1 MHGKGRKRKKIYIY
15 LSRGKFRV
23 YPDYGTRIVDREK
36 KGIKN
41 EEISIS
47 APCSTN
53 VKSNFRHWNSKEGF
67 SISRSFF
74 FSPPIFFFHAK
85 LLFRSSWSFF
95 LIVTLHRFARRFG
108 STGIF
113 ILRRYEWLARD
124 CLAFSYTWEIRKVC
138 NYWFSSFFSPFLL
151 SFFPVPPTYRCI
163 FFSRFFLFPLFP
175 SFFPYPTLFAFCTLF
190 SRTHVRSTVC
200 TLWKEIVGLKLT
212 VHRASTSARTCLFPS
227 TCLRISDVLLG
238 AIDFLFFL
246 QREVINCRVFGF
258 LSSFFCFSS
267 LYLVEAK

>member
-1 MHGKGRKRKKIYIY
+1 MHGKERRKKIYIY

-47 APCSTN
+47 APGSTN

-258 LSSFFCFSS
+258 LPSFFCFSS
-267 LYLVEAK
+267 LSLVEVK

>member
-1 MHGKGRKRKKIYIY
+1 MELEGRILD
-15 LSRGKFRV
+15 LSLL
-23 YPDYGTRIVDREK
+23 
-36 KGIKN
+36 
-41 EEISIS
+41 
-47 APCSTN
+47 
-53 VKSNFRHWNSKEGF
+53 
-67 SISRSFF
+67 FF
-74 FSPPIFFFHAK
+74 FSSPIFFFHPK

-113 ILRRYEWLARD
+113 IFRRYEWLARD

-258 LSSFFCFSS
+258 LPSFFCFSS
-267 LYLVEAK
+267 LSLVEVK

>member
-1 MHGKGRKRKKIYIY
+1 MRNYSFVPLDLSFWSLFSIGLHVVSDQPVFLFSADTNGWREIAS
-15 LSRGKFRV
+15 LSRTLGKL
-23 YPDYGTRIVDREK
+23 E
-36 KGIKN
+36 
-41 EEISIS
+41 
-47 APCSTN
+47 
-53 VKSNFRHWNSKEGF
+53 
-67 SISRSFF
+67 
-74 FSPPIFFFHAK
+74 
-85 LLFRSSWSFF
+85 
-95 LIVTLHRFARRFG
+95 RFAIIDFPP
-108 STGIF
+108 
-113 ILRRYEWLARD
+113 
-124 CLAFSYTWEIRKVC
+124 
-138 NYWFSSFFSPFLL
+138 FFSPFLL
-151 SFFPVPPTYRCI
+151 SFFPVPATYRCI

-267 LYLVEAK
+267 LSLVEVK